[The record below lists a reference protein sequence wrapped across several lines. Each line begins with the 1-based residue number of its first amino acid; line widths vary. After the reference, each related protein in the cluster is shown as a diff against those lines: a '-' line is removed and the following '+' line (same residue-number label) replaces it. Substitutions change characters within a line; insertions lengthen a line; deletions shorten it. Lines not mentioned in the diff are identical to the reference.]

1 MAITPNT
8 AVEQANKQA
17 LRANTRGGANSVTAF
32 APIDPAV
39 LANAYAQASGVLRLT
54 TSDST
59 ANFTLG
65 TTAAYASGVVAITAI
80 TGTNTGSS
88 PYTITVASNV
98 WAPGQTV
105 TVASVTTT
113 TGYNQN
119 YLVTSATFGGT
130 TILASGINSN
140 TVTGSGTMTTA
151 TISGVGV
158 SAVTTQLFGTI
169 NVNTLI
175 NGLVSTNSPLTN
187 SSFFINAG
195 GANYLK
201 NTTVDIVVPS
211 GINNL
216 SVISGTTGT
225 APTLTAL
232 TMSGTNAQAVTYPS
246 YVGTPNA
253 TPTWIDDATVHAYPV
268 YGVGAVV
275 QDTTKTEQK
284 QVRQIQT
291 SVSETQQYDGYYA
304 TYSGN
309 LTQTGQ
315 KRTYRQQS

>member
-8 AVEQANKQA
+8 ATETANKQA
-17 LRANTRGGANSVTAF
+17 LRANTRGGANSVTVY

-39 LANAYAQASGVLRLT
+39 LVNAYAQASGVLRLT

-65 TTAAYASGVVAITAI
+65 TTAAIAATGIVTAI
-80 TGTNTGSS
+80 TGTGTGSS
-88 PYTITVASNV
+88 PYTITVSNNYWV
-98 WAPGQTV
+98 PGQTV
-105 TVASVTTT
+105 TIASVTTT

-130 TILASGINSN
+130 TILASGITSN
-140 TVTGSGTMTTA
+140 TVTGSGTIASA

-158 SAVTTQLFGTI
+158 SAVTTQLFGTS
-169 NVNTLI
+169 NVNALI
-175 NGLVSTNSPLTN
+175 SGLVSTNSPLAN

-216 SVISGTTGT
+216 SVISGTAGT

-232 TMSGTNAQAVTYPS
+232 TMSGTNAEAVTYPS

-275 QDTTKTEQK
+275 QDTTKTAQQ

-291 SVSETQQYDGYYA
+291 SVSETQQYDGYFA

-309 LTQTGQ
+309 LTQTAQ